1 MLFTILAWR
10 FPGVLNAP
18 EAMRRL
24 AVRLALLGDDVAPD
38 VAALC
43 SATLCIALY
52 VALLVGALGAVTL
65 LLATPEL
72 MIGAVIIAAYAV
84 VFKPRKAVRK

>member
-1 MLFTILAWR
+1 MFFTILAWR

-18 EAMRRL
+18 EAMRRW
-24 AVRLALLGDDVAPD
+24 AVRLALFGDACAPD
-38 VAALC
+38 CAALC
-43 SATLCIALY
+43 AALLQ
-52 VALLVGALGAVTL
+52 VCAVLALLVGALGAVTL

>member
-1 MLFTILAWR
+1 MFFVYLAWR

-18 EAMRRL
+18 EVMRRW
-24 AVRLALLGDDVAPD
+24 AVRLTLLGDDVAPD
-38 VAALC
+38 VAAVV
-43 SATLCIALY
+43 AALLQ
-52 VALLVGALGAVTL
+52 VCAVLALLVGALGAVTL